1 MNTGEKIKYF
11 RTLNN
16 MTQKELGKIT
26 GIGEATIRKY
36 ELGIRNPKA
45 EQLKKIADALGLGM
59 NAFWDISDTRL
70 GCETVGDFIG
80 LIIILCNS
88 NFIEIQ
94 GERMNNG
101 YLSLESTTIVFK
113 ENNFLSTILKFQ
125 MNNNQNNNLISI
137 DNLSFKITNRLILNG
152 LIKWEKINHI
162 YRNALSTIETSRLN
176 EFESEIEKIKQ
187 TKDLIELEVQRSTV
201 LLSNSDGI
209 SVKMP
214 KISQ

>member
-70 GCETVGDFIG
+70 SCETVGDFIG

-94 GERMNNG
+94 GERMNDG

-125 MNNNQNNNLISI
+125 LNNNQNNNLISI

>member
-45 EQLKKIADALGLGM
+45 EQLKKIADALGLGI

-94 GERMNNG
+94 GERMNDG

-201 LLSNSDGI
+201 LLSNSEGI

>member
-16 MTQKELGKIT
+16 MTQKELGKRT

-59 NAFWDISDTRL
+59 NAFWDISDTRI

-94 GERMNNG
+94 GERMNDG

-113 ENNFLSTILKFQ
+113 ENNLLSTILKFQ

-137 DNLSFKITNRLILNG
+137 NNLSFKITNRLILNG

>member
-45 EQLKKIADALGLGM
+45 EQLKKIADALGLGI

-88 NFIEIQ
+88 NLIEIQ
-94 GERMNNG
+94 GERMNDG

-125 MNNNQNNNLISI
+125 MNNNQSNNLISI